1 MYQISG
7 TSNYHYC
14 CVSAKELTE
23 TNECYLIIAV
33 EFRQLCKVIH
43 TKKKSNYVISLILCR
58 LTVVIIL
65 KCIEILNDYAV
76 QKELT

>member
-7 TSNYHYC
+7 TRNYHYC

-23 TNECYLIIAV
+23 TNECYLIITV

-43 TKKKSNYVISLILCR
+43 TKKKPNYAISLILCR
-58 LTVVIIL
+58 LTVVIL
-65 KCIEILNDYAV
+65 KCIEILNDHAV